1 MLESSDCNREKRADT
16 SFSEEKIVHKSEK
29 QTNTKVKYWI
39 VLLLIVSITY
49 LFFSL
54 VTGQDQQVLAQ
65 ILNQTKPTSITDIES
80 KPSLSDSNLMIESMA
95 TGFDFPTSITFLG
108 NNDILLLEKN
118 TGNVYR
124 IVNGNVTNTIIHL
137 NVSIEDERGLLGVAI
152 SRNDKSKQE
161 DPFIFLYYSSCSQV
175 KTALNNSEDCGN
187 YVYRYKFD
195 IENNILVNPKLIL
208 ELPFL
213 PGPSHNGGVI
223 ELGNDNNLYVTIGD
237 LQPSA
242 FNKNQTGFDTKAQ
255 NILNGTAP
263 DGRAG
268 IIRLTQ
274 DGKPVDNGILGD
286 DFPLNMYY
294 AYGIRNSYGID
305 IDPISGNL
313 WDTENGPRFGD
324 EINFVE
330 PGFNSGWE
338 KVQGIWKLNQ
348 TKNKN
353 VTYAQS
359 DENIK
364 LVDFDGKGKY
374 SAPEFVWEKSIG
386 PTALVFLASDKLG
399 AEYKN
404 DIFVGSVERGIIY
417 HFSLSEDR
425 ISLSLTGDLADLV
438 FNKKDNA
445 SQIIF
450 GQNFGI
456 VTDMEV
462 GPDGYLYVVSGN
474 RGIDDGALYRI
485 VPNKK

>member
-1 MLESSDCNREKRADT
+1 MEIGKLYRNWVSEKKNMKKLELLVHYCRLLPFLTIFIFCFFFFILDQNEQILGQNQAPGKSINESSVVD
-16 SFSEEKIVHKSEK
+16 
-29 QTNTKVKYWI
+29 Y
-39 VLLLIVSITY
+39 
-49 LFFSL
+49 
-54 VTGQDQQVLAQ
+54 
-65 ILNQTKPTSITDIES
+65 
-80 KPSLSDSNLMIESMA
+80 PSLLDNNLKIETVA
-95 TGFDFPTSITFLG
+95 RGFAFPTGITFLG
-108 NNDILLLEKN
+108 NNEILLLEKN

-124 IVNGNVTNTIIHL
+124 ITDGNVSNIVIHL
-137 NVSIEDERGLLGVAI
+137 NVSIEDERGLLGIAM
-152 SRNDKSKQE
+152 SKNDKSKQ
-161 DPFIFLYYSSCSQV
+161 DNPFVFLYFTSCSQV
-175 KTALNNSEDCGN
+175 KTDSGISPDCGN
-187 YVYRYKFD
+187 YLYRYQLDANK
-195 IENNILVNPKLIL
+195 NVLVDPKLIL
-208 ELPFL
+208 ELPSL

-223 ELGNDNNLYVTIGD
+223 DIDNQNNIYVAIGD

-242 FNKNQTGFDTKAQ
+242 FNKNQTGYDTMAQ
-255 NILNGTAP
+255 NILNGTTP

-294 AYGIRNSYGID
+294 AYGIRNSFGID
-305 IDPISGNL
+305 FDHVSGNL

-324 EINFVE
+324 EINLVE
-330 PGFNSGWE
+330 PGLNSGWE

-353 VTYAQS
+353 VTYNQS

-374 SAPEFVWEKSIG
+374 SDPEFVWEKSIG

-404 DIFVGSVERGIIY
+404 DIFVGSVESGIIY
-417 HFSLSEDR
+417 HFSLTEDR
-425 ISLSLTGDLADLV
+425 KSLSLTGDLADLV
-438 FNKKDNA
+438 FNKKDNG

-462 GPDGYLYVVSGN
+462 GPDGYLYVVSGD
-474 RGIDDGALYRI
+474 RGTDEGAIYRI
-485 VPNKK
+485 VPIMNTIR

>member
-1 MLESSDCNREKRADT
+1 MEIGKQYRNLVSEKKNMRKLEILVHYCRLIPLLTIFILCFFFFILDQDKQILGQYQSPTKSINESSVVD
-16 SFSEEKIVHKSEK
+16 
-29 QTNTKVKYWI
+29 Y
-39 VLLLIVSITY
+39 
-49 LFFSL
+49 
-54 VTGQDQQVLAQ
+54 
-65 ILNQTKPTSITDIES
+65 
-80 KPSLSDSNLMIESMA
+80 PSLLDNNLKIETVA
-95 TGFDFPTSITFLG
+95 RGFAFPTGIAFLG
-108 NNDILLLEKN
+108 NNEILLLEKN

-124 IVNGNVTNTIIHL
+124 ITDGNVSNVVIHL

-152 SRNDKSKQE
+152 SKNDKSKQ
-161 DPFIFLYYSSCSQV
+161 DNPLVFLYFTSCSQV
-175 KTALNNSEDCGN
+175 KTDSSISPNCGN
-187 YVYRYKFD
+187 YLYRYKLD
-195 IENNILVNPKLIL
+195 ADKNVLVDPMLIL

-223 ELGNDNNLYVTIGD
+223 DIDNENNVYVTIGD
-237 LQPSA
+237 LQPSV
-242 FNKNQTGFDTKAQ
+242 FNKNQTGFDTLAQ

-268 IIRLTQ
+268 IIRLTYE
-274 DGKPVDNGILGD
+274 GKPVDSGILGD
-286 DFPLNMYY
+286 EFPLNMYY
-294 AYGIRNSYGID
+294 AYGIRNSFGID
-305 IDPISGNL
+305 IDHISGNL

-324 EINFVE
+324 EINLVE
-330 PGFNSGWE
+330 PGLNSGWE

-353 VTYAQS
+353 VTYDQS

-386 PTALVFLASDKLG
+386 PTALIFLASDKLG

-417 HFSLSEDR
+417 HFSLTEDR
-425 ISLSLTGDLADLV
+425 KSLSLMGDLADLV
-438 FNKKDNA
+438 YNKKDNA

-450 GQNFGI
+450 GHNFGI
-456 VTDMEV
+456 VTDLEV

-474 RGIDDGALYRI
+474 RGTDDGTIYRI
-485 VPNKK
+485 VPNRK

>member
-1 MLESSDCNREKRADT
+1 MEIGKLYRNWVSEKKNMKELELLVHYCRLLPFVIIFILCFFFFILDQNEQILGQNQITSKSTNESSVVD
-16 SFSEEKIVHKSEK
+16 
-29 QTNTKVKYWI
+29 Y
-39 VLLLIVSITY
+39 
-49 LFFSL
+49 
-54 VTGQDQQVLAQ
+54 
-65 ILNQTKPTSITDIES
+65 
-80 KPSLSDSNLMIESMA
+80 PSLLDNNLKIETVA
-95 TGFDFPTSITFLG
+95 KGFAFPTGIAFLG
-108 NNDILLLEKN
+108 NNEILLLEKN
-118 TGNVYR
+118 SGNVYR
-124 IVNGNVTNTIIHL
+124 ITDGNVSNVVIHL

-152 SRNDKSKQE
+152 SKNDKSKQ
-161 DPFIFLYYSSCSQV
+161 DNPFVFLYFTSCSQV
-175 KTALNNSEDCGN
+175 KTDSSISPNCGN
-187 YVYRYKFD
+187 YLYRYEFD
-195 IENNILVNPKLIL
+195 TKNNILVNPKLIL
-208 ELPFL
+208 ELPSM

-223 ELGNDNNLYVTIGD
+223 DINNENNVYVTIGD

-242 FNKNQTGFDTKAQ
+242 FNKNQTGFDTMAQ
-255 NILNGTAP
+255 NIVNGTAP

-274 DGKPVDNGILGD
+274 DGKPVDNGILGED
-286 DFPLNMYY
+286 SPLNMYY
-294 AYGIRNSYGID
+294 AYGIRNSFGID
-305 IDPISGNL
+305 TDYISGNL

-324 EINFVE
+324 EINLVE
-330 PGFNSGWE
+330 PGLNSGWE

-353 VTYAQS
+353 VTYDQS

-364 LVDFDGKGKY
+364 FVDFNGKGKY

-386 PTALVFLASDKLG
+386 PTALTFLASDKLG

-417 HFSLSEDR
+417 NFTLTDDR
-425 ISLSLTGDLADLV
+425 KSLSLTGDLADLV

-456 VTDMEV
+456 ITDMEV

-474 RGIDDGALYRI
+474 RGTDDGAIYRI
-485 VPNKK
+485 VSSEK

>member
-1 MLESSDCNREKRADT
+1 MEIGKLYRNWVSEKKNMKELELLVHYCRLLPFVTIFILCFFFFILDQNEQILGQNQITSKSTNESSVVDYPMLLDNNL
-16 SFSEEKIVHKSEK
+16 KIETVAK
-29 QTNTKVKYWI
+29 
-39 VLLLIVSITY
+39 
-49 LFFSL
+49 
-54 VTGQDQQVLAQ
+54 
-65 ILNQTKPTSITDIES
+65 
-80 KPSLSDSNLMIESMA
+80 
-95 TGFDFPTSITFLG
+95 GFAFPTGIAFLG
-108 NNDILLLEKN
+108 NNEILLLEKN

-124 IVNGNVTNTIIHL
+124 ITDGNVSNVVIHL

-152 SRNDKSKQE
+152 SKNVKSKQ
-161 DPFIFLYYSSCSQV
+161 DNPFVFLYFTSCSQV
-175 KTALNNSEDCGN
+175 KTDSSISPNCGN
-187 YVYRYKFD
+187 YLYRYEFD
-195 IENNILVNPKLIL
+195 TKNNILVNPKLIL
-208 ELPFL
+208 ELPSM

-223 ELGNDNNLYVTIGD
+223 DINNENNVYVTIGD

-242 FNKNQTGFDTKAQ
+242 FNKNQTGFDTMAQ
-255 NILNGTAP
+255 NIVNGTAP

-274 DGKPVDNGILGD
+274 DGKPVDNGILGED
-286 DFPLNMYY
+286 SPLNMYY
-294 AYGIRNSYGID
+294 AYGIRNSFGID
-305 IDPISGNL
+305 TDHISGNL

-324 EINFVE
+324 EINLVE
-330 PGFNSGWE
+330 PGLNSGWE

-353 VTYAQS
+353 VTYDQS
-359 DENIK
+359 YENIK
-364 LVDFDGKGKY
+364 FVDFNGKGKY

-386 PTALVFLASDKLG
+386 PTALIFLASDKLG

-417 HFSLSEDR
+417 NFTLTDDR
-425 ISLSLTGDLADLV
+425 KSLSLTGDLADLV

-456 VTDMEV
+456 ITDLEV

-474 RGIDDGALYRI
+474 RGTDDGAIYRI
-485 VPNKK
+485 VPNRK